1 VGSIIATSK
10 FEKSVEDRLK
20 ELAEESDLNRDALLS
35 EFLNYLPYAGQRVQ
49 VRMSSG
55 RLQVHRAFD
64 IWHPSVRHSPI
75 EPSEPGDE
83 RLPVY
88 SMADFRWLDG
98 LARDVREAADELGL
112 SCDVAL
118 SVLKRCSKKNKRPAE
133 AVAPTVAD
141 KIKDPGKYKFL
152 TMPEVMQ
159 HFRISRSTAYRWAE
173 EGKLKRPGLGKQAGR
188 RGKFYVLTESVVNL
202 HEESSE

>member
-20 ELAEESDLNRDALLS
+20 ELAEESGLNRDALLP
-35 EFLNYLPYAGQRVQ
+35 EFLNYLGHAGQRVQ
-49 VRMSSG
+49 VRMSSS

-64 IWHPSVRHSPI
+64 VRHPLVHYPLF

-88 SMADFRWLDG
+88 SLTDFGWLDG
-98 LARDVREAADELGL
+98 LARDVREATDELGL
-112 SCDVAL
+112 SWDAAL

-173 EGKLKRPGLGKQAGR
+173 EGKLKRPGLENKP
-188 RGKFYVLTESVVNL
+188 VVELNFMY
-202 HEESSE
+202 